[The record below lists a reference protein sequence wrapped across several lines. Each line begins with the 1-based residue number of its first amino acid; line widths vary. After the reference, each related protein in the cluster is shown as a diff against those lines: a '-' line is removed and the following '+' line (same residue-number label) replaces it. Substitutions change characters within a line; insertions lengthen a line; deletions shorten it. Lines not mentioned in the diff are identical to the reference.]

1 MHLSVKVVIE
11 ILQAHKMPDTASSD
25 EFNIASTNDFYSLF
39 FSYFFFVF
47 ALREILRDYC
57 VKVSSASI

>member
-11 ILQAHKMPDTASSD
+11 ILQAYKMPDTASSD
-25 EFNIASTNDFYSLF
+25 EFNIGSTNDFYSLF

>member
-25 EFNIASTNDFYSLF
+25 EFNIGSTNDFYSLF